1 MNCRSVTRFITALT
15 GFALLLAGA
24 ASCTLI
30 RAPRRAS
37 QSDCQLLRG
46 SAQPPSLL
54 ALILGAASPQ
64 ARATL
69 SNVVVMTDRTREQVV
84 VFGSSGKMLGDFR
97 SPSPPEMAAP
107 CVPART
113 GGDLTSFQ
121 LAQARKARAQSLASI
136 AHTKK
141 VLQLHERQALH
152 GWANQVVER
161 AWSAAQR
168 PGARPQ
174 NLTRAIADVM
184 ASVTALQQS
193 GGGYGDRLVLGLIGV
208 RAATGPPLHLDA
220 SLAGMTVVVTGIS
233 DGLADAS
240 WQAALL
246 QAGAVRAYIL
256 PSETTGSVTSGLI
269 SNGLS
274 GRVGTPFT
282 VTGLD
287 YSAGQYAVPRGA
299 LLSLRKLLRVLTVSY
314 PTATATISAYTDNV
328 PVPGGNRLL
337 SWRRAQKVLAWL
349 VNHGVAADR
358 LQAIGY
364 GSAHPVAPNKPAG
377 QPLNRR
383 VVVIVSPVSSG

>member
-1 MNCRSVTRFITALT
+1 MNCRSVTCVIAALT
-15 GFALLLAGA
+15 GFALLLAA
-24 ASCTLI
+24 AAGCTLVS
-30 RAPRRAS
+30 AQGRAS
-37 QSDCQLLRG
+37 QRDCQILTG

-54 ALILGAASPQ
+54 ALILGSTSAQ
-64 ARATL
+64 ARARL
-69 SNVVVMTDRTREQVV
+69 SSAVLTTARTGEQVV
-84 VFGSSGKMLGDFR
+84 VFGSSGTMLGDFR
-97 SPSPPEMAAP
+97 SPPPPEMTAP
-107 CVPART
+107 CIPSRP

-121 LAQARKARAQSLASI
+121 LAQNRKARAQALASTAQI
-136 AHTKK
+136 KA
-141 VLQLHERQALH
+141 VLQLRERQALH
-152 GWANQVVER
+152 GWAGQVVER
-161 AWSAAQR
+161 AWSAAKR
-168 PGARPQ
+168 SAARPP
-174 NLTRAIADVM
+174 NLTRAIA
-184 ASVTALQQS
+184 AATTSATALQQS

-208 RAATGPPLHLDA
+208 RAAAGPPLHLDA
-220 SLAGMTVVVTGIS
+220 SLAGMTVVLTGIS

-256 PSETTGSVTSGLI
+256 PSEATGSVTSGLI
-269 SNGLS
+269 SKGLS
-274 GRVGTPFT
+274 GRAGIPFT

-287 YSAGQYAVPRGA
+287 YSAGQYAVPRKA
-299 LLSLRKLLRVLTVSY
+299 LPSLQKLVRLLTIGY

-364 GSAHPVAPNKPAG
+364 GSADPVAPNKPAG

-383 VVVIVSPVSSG
+383 VEVVVSPTG